1 MTDEFA
7 PPPEGARASVGAVVS
22 YAPTGAA
29 EVLSVSWPYPP
40 CRTWRV
46 TRSREVK
53 PLGTAGRGTL
63 VRRWQVWLEGTAA
76 PRVLFGDGTSFFVR
90 QR

>member
-1 MTDEFA
+1 MADDYA
-7 PPPEGARASVGAVVS
+7 LPEARERASVGAVVS
-22 YAPTGAA
+22 LSPTGAA

-46 TRSREVK
+46 GRSRELE

-63 VRRWQVWLEGTAA
+63 VRRWQVWLEGVPS
-76 PRVLFGDGTSFFVR
+76 PRAVFFDGTSFFVR